1 MKSYYKHVI
10 FDLDGTLSD
19 SREGVFKAYHYV
31 IDRLGLQ
38 PRTETE
44 LNPLIGPPLQKGF
57 ADGFQLT
64 GEGNDEA
71 VRLFREYYG
80 TKGLYENRLYA
91 GMKELLEDLVRSGAI
106 LYVATSK
113 YIVYATR
120 VLQHFEIHSC
130 FREIAGAD
138 YNGHYASKVNLVAGL
153 LQRNGITDPTNVIL
167 IGDTRYDIEAAA
179 ELEME
184 SVGVTYGFSS
194 SDEIE
199 ALEPDYIA
207 GSVAELRA
215 VLLEL

>member
-1 MKSYYKHVI
+1 MKSYYKHII

-19 SREGVFKAYHYV
+19 SREGIFKAYFYV
-31 IDRLGLQ
+31 IDRLGLE
-38 PRTETE
+38 PRTETQ
-44 LNPLIGPPLQKGF
+44 LNQLIGPPLQQGF
-57 ADGFQLT
+57 ADGFELT
-64 GEGNDEA
+64 GESNDEA

-80 TKGLYENRLYA
+80 EKGLFENRLYD
-91 GMKELLEDLVRSGAI
+91 GIKELLEDLMFSGTN

-113 YIVYATR
+113 YSVYASR

-153 LQRNGITDPTNVIL
+153 LQRNGITDPADVIL

-184 SVGVTYGFSS
+184 SVGVTYGFST

-207 GSVAELRA
+207 GSVKELRA
-215 VLLEL
+215 VLLSF